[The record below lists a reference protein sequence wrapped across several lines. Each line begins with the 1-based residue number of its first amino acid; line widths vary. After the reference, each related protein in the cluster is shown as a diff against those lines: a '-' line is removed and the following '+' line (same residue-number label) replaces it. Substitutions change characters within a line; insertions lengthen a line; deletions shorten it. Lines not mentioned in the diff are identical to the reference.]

1 MASKVA
7 RRASRSKWQSRSVH
21 SNFVAIPCRK
31 LCRVAVVIA
40 EFDKVGDKVIDKV
53 SGSKYVMRFVDR
65 SNGVFSQK
73 LNEFRDAAL
82 FLSSEMVMD
91 VPAEI
96 ILPELVVVFGAAADD
111 VIERVQAEVF
121 RVAQMHTQSLMIN
134 AAAQC
139 PNGVD

>member
-1 MASKVA
+1 MAGKVA

-40 EFDKVGDKVIDKV
+40 EIDKVGDKV
-53 SGSKYVMRFVDR
+53 SRSKYVMRFVDR

-73 LNEFRDAAL
+73 LNELLDPTL
-82 FLSSEMVMD
+82 FLGAEVVVD

-96 ILPELVVVFGAAADD
+96 IFAELVIVFGAAADD
-111 VIERVQAEVF
+111 VVEGVEAEVF
-121 RVAQMHTQSLMIN
+121 
-134 AAAQC
+134 
-139 PNGVD
+139 